1 MAEETKSCE
10 EGYETETT
18 ATTKSK
24 IHNQKASAKTT
35 AKKTTATKPASTK
48 SKKVA
53 KDLTL
58 DDLTTLLWA
67 KLEKA
72 EIKDNLN
79 VAVQF
84 RVLDKGIF
92 FISVRDGKEKKS
104 PKQIFRCDAYVETDA
119 DEIVKFALGR
129 YDYVAAV
136 RDGVMNFYGNLTV
149 LLRLQMYLNNNKSK
163 GSQTADSLCVWLCIY
178 NR

>member
-1 MAEETKSCE
+1 MAEETKKAVKKAT
-10 EGYETETT
+10 ETETA
-18 ATTKSK
+18 ATTKKAKSTTK
-24 IHNQKASAKTT
+24 KASAKTT
-35 AKKTTATKPASTK
+35 AKKTTAAKPASTK
-48 SKKVA
+48 KAKKVA

-92 FISVRDGKEKKS
+92 FISVRDGKEKEIT
-104 PKQIFRCDAYVETDA
+104 QAEYFGADAYVETDA

-136 RDGVMNFYGNLTV
+136 RDGVMNFYGNLNRAV
-149 LLRLQMYLNNNKSK
+149 AL
-163 GSQTADSLCVWLCIY
+163 ADVFK
-178 NR
+178 